1 MPLVILASGN
11 LWNGAAVNYSPAET
25 ACRIACMLCVG
36 FLEEVIFRGLLFKA
50 IARDNIK
57 SAVIISSVTFGIG
70 HIINLFSGS
79 GMNLVN
85 NLCQIVFAVAV
96 GFLMLVSAF
105 YRGGRLI
112 PCILVHSA
120 INTLGTFAN
129 DAGLTVQMQ
138 LLHIAALILIT
149 AAYTLILMRT
159 LPEQGTKVK
168 MQS

>member
-1 MPLVILASGN
+1 MPLAILASGN

-50 IARDNIK
+50 IARDHIK

-70 HIINLFSGS
+70 HIIKLFNGS

-96 GFLMLVSAF
+96 GFLLVMFF
-105 YRGGRLI
+105 YRGGGLI

-120 INTLGTFAN
+120 INTLGTFP
-129 DAGLTVQMQ
+129 MQ
-138 LLHIAALILIT
+138 CLKHQIHRQTIQISLRESHKHVDQL
-149 AAYTLILMRT
+149 RC
-159 LPEQGTKVK
+159 QCSKG
-168 MQS
+168 

>member
-1 MPLVILASGN
+1 
-11 LWNGAAVNYSPAET
+11 
-25 ACRIACMLCVG
+25 MLCVG

-70 HIINLFSGS
+70 HIVNLVNGS

-96 GFLMLVSAF
+96 GFLLVTIF
-105 YRGGRLI
+105 YRGGSLI

-149 AAYTLILMRT
+149 LAYTLILMRT
-159 LPEQGTKVK
+159 LPERGTKVK

>member
-50 IARDNIK
+50 IARDHIK

-70 HIINLFSGS
+70 HIIKLFNGS

-96 GFLMLVSAF
+96 GFLLVTAF
-105 YRGGRLI
+105 YRGGSLI

-129 DAGLTVQMQ
+129 DAGLTVQMH

>member
-1 MPLVILASGN
+1 M
-11 LWNGAAVNYSPAET
+11 
-25 ACRIACMLCVG
+25 
-36 FLEEVIFRGLLFKA
+36 
-50 IARDNIK
+50 
-57 SAVIISSVTFGIG
+57 VTI
-70 HIINLFSGS
+70 
-79 GMNLVN
+79 
-85 NLCQIVFAVAV
+85 
-96 GFLMLVSAF
+96 F
-105 YRGGRLI
+105 YRSDSLI

-168 MQS
+168 IQS